1 MSKTSIF
8 LILTAISCFAILV
21 VSALYKPNVETN
33 LTTQGLT
40 VDTSIIDWGAFPA
53 GASSIKTVTAICP
66 YNASLTVSLTN
77 PSLADL
83 DRYLTITVSPSTLM
97 AYQPEQLQLTL
108 TAAHNTPQI
117 TFKTDIT
124 LTAQTS

>member
-1 MSKTSIF
+1 MRKTSIF
-8 LILTAISCFAILV
+8 LILTAISCFTILAL
-21 VSALYKPNVETN
+21 SALNKPTAETN
-33 LTTQGLT
+33 LTAQGLT
-40 VDTSIIDWGAFPA
+40 VDTSIIDWGTFSA
-53 GASSIKTVTAICP
+53 GASSTKTVTAICP
-66 YNASLTVSLTN
+66 YNATLTASLTN

-97 AYQPEQLQLTL
+97 AYQPEQLELTL